1 VDAEKMISHIS
12 NKVVT

>member
-1 VDAEKMISHIS
+1 VEAEKMISHTS